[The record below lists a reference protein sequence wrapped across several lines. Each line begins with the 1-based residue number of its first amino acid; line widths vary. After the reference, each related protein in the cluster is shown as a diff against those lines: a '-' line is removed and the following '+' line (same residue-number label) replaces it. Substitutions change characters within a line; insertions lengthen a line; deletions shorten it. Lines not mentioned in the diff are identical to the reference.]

1 MSTRLG
7 DRLAAARQRGF
18 VGRRR
23 ELAAFDDLLDPAA
36 PAQVLLVHGAGGV
49 GKTALL
55 HRYAALAGQAGRPVL
70 WLDGHELTGL
80 AGLDEL
86 DLDAGGLVLLVD
98 TVERVPGLDRWLRR
112 EALPRL
118 PADAAVVIAGRD
130 RPEPV
135 WRADPGWRELVRL
148 LPLGNLDHEDGLRLL
163 ADRGVPEEERE
174 AALEFTR
181 GHPLALAL
189 VADVSAQRRFSAGS
203 AHEVM
208 AELLRGFVETVP
220 TPLHRRALEACA
232 QVLATTEPLLEAL
245 LGLDDAGDLFSWL
258 RGLSI
263 VEYGARGLFPH
274 DLARDALAAEL
285 AWRDPDGCE
294 QIRHRA
300 AAYYRRQFT
309 GPARHAVLLD
319 FVYLHRATSALGPFV
334 TGYPQTSGLS
344 ADRPTRAEL
353 GTIVSWVRK
362 HEGDDS
368 ARLCEHWLSR
378 HQATVIRGR
387 DGTAAGFFL
396 LIDAVPDRADPATRD
411 LPPGRTRMVRFW
423 MDGRCYQEPSPVQLF
438 ITTHLFRSYLT
449 GDCPDRTLL
458 TFAAAEPW
466 AAGCAHVDFPR
477 LESADFTVGEHTYA
491 VFGHDWRAVPPQI
504 WVARLAERDALIE
517 AAPVVRQALG
527 EDEFGQA
534 VRADLRAYGR
544 ADGLRDSP
552 LLGALELGERDLRAL
567 FEEVAAQLAASPRDL
582 KAHRALHHTFLRPA
596 RTQADAAA
604 LLGLPTTTYRRHL
617 ALAEARFVELLWQRA
632 H

>member
-1 MSTRLG
+1 MG
-7 DRLAAARQRGF
+7 RQ
-18 VGRRR
+18 R
-23 ELAAFDDLLDPAA
+23 ELAAFHDLLDPDGVAR
-36 PAQVLLVHGAGGV
+36 VLLVHGAGGV

-55 HRYAALAGQAGRPVL
+55 HRYAWLAARAERPMV
-70 WLDGHELTGL
+70 WLDGHELDGVE
-80 AGLDEL
+80 GLDEL
-86 DLDAGGLVLLVD
+86 DLDADGLVLLVD

-112 EALPRL
+112 EVLPRL

-130 RPEPV
+130 RPAPI
-135 WRADPGWRELVRL
+135 WRADPGWRELVRV
-148 LPLGNLDHEDGLRLL
+148 LPLGNLGHEDGLRLL
-163 ADRGVPEEERE
+163 AVRGVPEEERE

-208 AELLRGFVETVP
+208 GELLRGFVDTVP
-220 TPLHRRALEACA
+220 SPLHRQALEACA

-245 LGLDDAGDLFSWL
+245 LGLDDAGELFGWL

-263 VEYGARGLFPH
+263 VEYGSRGLFPH

-285 AWRDPDGCE
+285 GWRDPDGCE
-294 QIRHRA
+294 RIRRRA

-309 GPARHAVLLD
+309 EPSRHSVLLD
-319 FVYLHRATSALGPFV
+319 FVYLHRDTSALGPFV
-334 TGYPQTSGLS
+334 VGYPQTSGLS

-362 HEGDDS
+362 HEGDES
-368 ARLCEHWLSR
+368 ARLCERWLAR
-378 HQATVIRGR
+378 HDATVIRGQ
-387 DGTAAGFFL
+387 DGAAVGFYL
-396 LIDAVPDRADPATRD
+396 MIDAVPDPEDPATRD
-411 LPPGRTRMVRFW
+411 LEPGRVRMVRFW

-458 TFAAAEPW
+458 TFATPEPW
-466 AAGCAHVDFPR
+466 AEGCAYVDFAR
-477 LESADFTVGEHTYA
+477 LAAADFTVGDHTFA
-491 VFGHDWRAVPPQI
+491 VFCHDWRQVPPLA

-517 AAPVVRQALG
+517 AAPAARRTLG
-527 EDEFGQA
+527 EEEFGQA
-534 VRADLRAYGR
+534 VREALRAYGK

-552 LLGALELGERDLRAL
+552 LLSALDLGERELRAL
-567 FEEVAAQLAASPRDL
+567 FEDVAAQLAASPRDL

-617 ALAEARFVELLWQRA
+617 ALAESRFTELLWQRL